1 MKTITVTAKSGKSRL
16 LINEKLKNLHKYCN
30 IDETIIIMDKNI
42 ARLYGNSFNDF
53 KTIIIDGSEKNKNI
67 ETVVNIYKKLLE
79 FSCDRHSFIVGIGGG
94 VVTDITGF
102 VSSTFLRGIRYAF
115 VPTTLLSQVDAAV
128 GGKNGVNFMEIKN
141 IIGTFSQPDFVII
154 DTDVLKTLDKKEF
167 ISGIGEII
175 KCSIISGG
183 EFFDLLVN
191 NLHNVISEFGK
202 NLLPENALAWNKEGN
217 LLSYFIEESLKIK
230 ADIVEKDEKEEGL
243 RKVLNFGHT
252 LAHAIEIAENIP
264 HGAAVIKGIKF
275 SCDFSTKEGFLDI
288 EENKKITSLLEFTG
302 VSLSLGIKTEQDKI
316 KETLAHDKKKKGDTI
331 DFIFIKNIGDIFISN
346 IKIEKVMEAI
356 DDMCINR

>member
-115 VPTTLLSQVDAAV
+115 VPTTLLSQVDAAI
-128 GGKNGVNFMEIKN
+128 GGKNGVNFMGIKN
-141 IIGTFSQPDFVII
+141 IIGTFSQPDFVIFDV
-154 DTDVLKTLDKKEF
+154 DTLKTLDIKEF

-175 KCSIISGG
+175 KCSIISGK
-183 EFFDLLVN
+183 EFF
-191 NLHNVISEFGK
+191 
-202 NLLPENALAWNKEGN
+202 N
-217 LLSYFIEESLKIK
+217 LLSDNLYNIISKFKEHCLLENVPVYNGLENLLYYFIEESLKIK
-230 ADIVEKDEKEEGL
+230 ADIVEKDEKEAGL
-243 RKVLNFGHT
+243 RKVLNLGHT
-252 LAHAIEIAENIP
+252 LAHAIEITENIP
-264 HGAAVIKGIKF
+264 HGAAVIKGTKF
-275 SCDFSTKEGFLDI
+275 ASDFSTKEGFLDI
-288 EENKKITSLLEFTG
+288 EENRKITSLLELTG
-302 VSLSLGIKTEQDKI
+302 VSLSLGIKTDRDKI
-316 KETLAHDKKKKGDTI
+316 KEALFHDKKKKGDTI
-331 DFIFIKNIGDIFISN
+331 DFVFIKNIGSVFISN
-346 IKIEKVMEAI
+346 IKIEKIMEAI